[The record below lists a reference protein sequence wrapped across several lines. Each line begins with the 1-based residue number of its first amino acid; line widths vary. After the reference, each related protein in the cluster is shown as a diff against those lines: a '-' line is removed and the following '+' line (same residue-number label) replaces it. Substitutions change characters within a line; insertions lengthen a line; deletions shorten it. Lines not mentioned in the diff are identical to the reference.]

1 LKSGLGI
8 GILSDP
14 LENSI
19 FSDPER
25 LRVFNLISPLVF
37 LGGLVLA
44 LALNAYATLRLNVD
58 KEHDTIVSTV
68 RLSIK
73 LFNIA
78 VIGVVS

>member
-1 LKSGLGI
+1 M
-8 GILSDP
+8 SDP

-58 KEHDTIVSTV
+58 KEDDTIVSTV